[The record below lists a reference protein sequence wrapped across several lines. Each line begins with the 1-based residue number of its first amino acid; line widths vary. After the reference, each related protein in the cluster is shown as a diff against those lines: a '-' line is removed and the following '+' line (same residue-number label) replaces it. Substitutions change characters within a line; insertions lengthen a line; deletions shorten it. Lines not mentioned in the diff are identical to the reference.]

1 MTHHCPIEHCPFQ
14 VAGPLRI
21 CSTHYRLV
29 PRPQQDALNHY
40 ARSYKGGPAHRASF
54 ERAVESITKTLQAR
68 AKPVVQHAEPV
79 REVSL
84 PYRDD

>member
-1 MTHHCPIEHCPFQ
+1 MTNHCPIPNCPFP

-40 ARSYKGGPAHRASF
+40 ARSRKGGPAHRASF

-68 AKPVVQHAEPV
+68 AIVQPEQPV
-79 REVSL
+79 RVVSV

>member
-1 MTHHCPIEHCPFQ
+1 MTCPIPNCPFP

-40 ARSYKGGPAHRASF
+40 ARSHKGGPAHKGAF
-54 ERAVESITKTLQAR
+54 ARAVESVVKTIAAR
-68 AKPVVQHAEPV
+68 TPQPRVTTPAA
-79 REVSL
+79 L

>member
-1 MTHHCPIEHCPFQ
+1 MTCPIPNCPFQ
-14 VAGPLRI
+14 VVGPLRI
-21 CSTHYRLV
+21 CAAHYKLM

-40 ARSYKGGPAHRASF
+40 ARTRKGGPSHIGAF
-54 ERAVESITKTLQAR
+54 ERAVESVQKTLVGR
-68 AKPVVQHAEPV
+68 TRPPV

>member
-1 MTHHCPIEHCPFQ
+1 MTCPIPNCPFS

-21 CSTHYRLV
+21 CKAHYRNV

-40 ARSYKGGPAHRASF
+40 ARHHKGGPAHVASF
-54 ERAVESITKTLQAR
+54 KRAVESVTKLLEAR
-68 AKPVVQHAEPV
+68 QV
-79 REVSL
+79 REHEMVMDRLTSL